1 MFAPTFTSVFTTTVT
16 DTLML
21 TQKAACQRITQGLCY
36 PGASLST
43 LCGLQPVHSPSDS
56 RNRLRPSFN
65 YSWLTLSLCGW
76 GLKGQF
82 TYFLCE
88 AAQTACATFHESA
101 VFTQGNDALP
111 VWLWKRCDDISSCFS
126 SFLKSGQIEISLSAA
141 GSAKALGRELLLL
154 TKVCLSAIIS
164 AGSHFTSK
172 SSPLLFF
179 LTSRQKRVE
188 HLLQTFLCSAVS
200 ALSVS

>member
-1 MFAPTFTSVFTTTVT
+1 MKLLETFWAKPQVFHFISVSSMFAPTFTCSRCGSVT

-43 LCGLQPVHSPSDS
+43 LCGLQPVQGTSHQVTAGD
-56 RNRLRPSFN
+56 RLRPSFN
-65 YSWLTLSLCGW
+65 YSWLTLG

-88 AAQTACATFHESA
+88 AAQTACATCRKSA

-111 VWLWKRCDDISSCFS
+111 VGCEKDVMIFPLF
-126 SFLKSGQIEISLSAA
+126 LSALCLKHSWLHIITDPSLWA
-141 GSAKALGRELLLL
+141 WWLVGPLGLLVSVHSDL
-154 TKVCLSAIIS
+154 TRSVHAQMFQSEFLS
-164 AGSHFTSK
+164 F
-172 SSPLLFF
+172 
-179 LTSRQKRVE
+179 V
-188 HLLQTFLCSAVS
+188 LQ
-200 ALSVS
+200 